1 MVDARGGIALD
12 AAIRTKTMTLR
23 IAVIALVAS
32 IGAFLAAPSHA
43 AESWRGAVQ
52 SQMTDLSSQ
61 ARQRPRVRVYR
72 EYQPPF
78 WEYPRPGTYSWPGP
92 NAKRDC
98 RAWYVIENRPSG
110 AVMTPRQQCWW
121 VPG

>member
-1 MVDARGGIALD
+1 MI
-12 AAIRTKTMTLR
+12 LR
-23 IAVIALVAS
+23 IAIIGFTALIGPALPGPARAADGDRAIAQKQDS
-32 IGAFLAAPSHA
+32 EF
-43 AESWRGAVQ
+43 
-52 SQMTDLSSQ
+52 SSQ
-61 ARQRPRVRVYR
+61 QRRVRPRIRVYR

-92 NAKRDC
+92 GAKRDC

-121 VPG
+121 VQG

>member
-1 MVDARGGIALD
+1 MTL
-12 AAIRTKTMTLR
+12 TLR
-23 IAVIALVAS
+23 IVI
-32 IGAFLAAPSHA
+32 IGFAAWIGSVFAAPSRA
-43 AESWRGAVQ
+43 ADDNRAVVQ
-52 SQMTDLSSQ
+52 NRAIELSAQ
-61 ARQRPRVRVYR
+61 QRRPRVRVYR

-92 NAKRDC
+92 GAKRDC

>member
-1 MVDARGGIALD
+1 MILRTAIIAF
-12 AAIRTKTMTLR
+12 
-23 IAVIALVAS
+23 AVS
-32 IGAFLAAPSHA
+32 IGAMPAAPARA
-43 AESWRGAVQ
+43 ADNRHVVAQNGDTEFSAQERRV
-52 SQMTDLSSQ
+52 
-61 ARQRPRVRVYR
+61 RPRIRVYR

>member
-1 MVDARGGIALD
+1 
-12 AAIRTKTMTLR
+12 MTLR
-23 IAVIALVAS
+23 IAIIGFAALVGTVFAAS
-32 IGAFLAAPSHA
+32 SHA
-43 AESWRGAVQ
+43 ADDNRAVVQ
-52 SQMTDLSSQ
+52 NRAIELSAQ
-61 ARQRPRVRVYR
+61 QRRPRVRIYR

-78 WEYPRPGTYSWPGP
+78 WDYPRPGTYSWPGP

-110 AVMTPRQQCWW
+110 AVMAPRQQCWW

>member
-1 MVDARGGIALD
+1 MAGTA
-12 AAIRTKTMTLR
+12 TMTLR
-23 IAVIALVAS
+23 IAMMALAAS
-32 IGAFLAAPSHA
+32 IGASFAAPSHA
-43 AESWRGAVQ
+43 AENQRASLQ
-52 SQMTDLSSQ
+52 NQDTDLSAQ
-61 ARQRPRVRVYR
+61 QRRRPRVRVYR

-98 RAWYVIENRPSG
+98 RAWYVVENRPSG
-110 AVMTPRQQCWW
+110 AVMTPRMQCWW